1 MRVAFSTM
9 VLLSLEPAEAIRVL
23 AGEGILVEVAY
34 DNFRSLGGM
43 AVEDMLMR
51 RACELADEGV
61 RGMIRSVH
69 MPYDGIEV
77 DAIPLDI
84 VIKRMLKWLDFA
96 HRLEASIAVFHTL
109 ESSLREFEANLEF
122 FRRIAREAAD
132 RGIKVAVENR
142 LERRLFGSDPRDLEL
157 LIESVGENI
166 GACADVG
173 HANIN
178 RNLSQLLKTLDNSI
192 IEVHLHDNDGEK
204 DEHKPPFTGSVSWGL
219 VLDWL
224 KRRKE
229 YINIV
234 FEILCSEQTSKCLT
248 IAEDSASAFNDTISG
263 KIIKNSSADVRP
275 ALRPAPNF
283 SYSKSL
289 FSTTL

>member
-1 MRVAFSTM
+1 MRVTFSTM
-9 VLLSLEPAEAIRVL
+9 VLLSLEPAKAIKIL
-23 AGEGILVEVAY
+23 AGEGIPVEVAY

-43 AVEDMLMR
+43 AVEDELMR

-61 RGMIRSVH
+61 REMIRSVH

-77 DAIPLDI
+77 DAIPMDI

-96 HRLEASIAVFHTL
+96 HRLEASITVFHTL
-109 ESSLREFEANLEF
+109 ECSLREFEVNLEF
-122 FRRIAREAAD
+122 FRRMAREAAD

-142 LERRLFGSDPRDLEL
+142 LERRLFGSNPRDLKL
-157 LIESVGENI
+157 LIESVGDNI

-229 YINIV
+229 DINIV
-234 FEILCSEQTSKCLT
+234 FEILCPEQTSKCLT
-248 IAEDSASAFNDTISG
+248 IAKDSASAFNDTISEKLS
-263 KIIKNSSADVRP
+263 KI
-275 ALRPAPNF
+275 LRRM
-283 SYSKSL
+283 
-289 FSTTL
+289 

>member
-61 RGMIRSVH
+61 REMIRSVH

-77 DAIPLDI
+77 DMIPMDI

-96 HRLEASIAVFHTL
+96 HRLEASITVFHTL
-109 ESSLREFEANLEF
+109 ECSLREFEANLEF
-122 FRRIAREAAD
+122 FRRMAREAAD
-132 RGIKVAVENR
+132 RDIKVAVENR
-142 LERRLFGSDPRDLEL
+142 LERRLFGSDPRDLKL
-157 LIESVGENI
+157 LIESVGDNI
-166 GACADVG
+166 GACADIG

-178 RNLSQLLKTLDNSI
+178 HNLSQLLKTLDNSI
-192 IEVHLHDNDGEK
+192 IEVHLHDNNGEK
-204 DEHKPPFTGSVSWGL
+204 DDHKPPFTGSIDWKL
-219 VLDWL
+219 VLNWL
-224 KRRKE
+224 KTRKKDV
-229 YINIV
+229 NIV
-234 FEILCSEQTSKCLT
+234 FEILCAEQAPKCLM
-248 IAEDSASAFNDTISG
+248 IAKESSSAFNNMFSKD
-263 KIIKNSSADVRP
+263 NSSF
-275 ALRPAPNF
+275 L
-283 SYSKSL
+283 
-289 FSTTL
+289 